1 MRIYIKDYNLKKMQ
15 NIITLLNK
23 SGKFNIVEMQCREI
37 YSNEGIYNINMHN
50 VIEQLYIDD
59 KEIITIENY
68 YNNYTLLIDN
78 SIIMKREIHQIPA
91 EHILQTITR
100 YFICSNEKSLIKLV
114 IEYNTENNENNNENN
129 ENNSIKGNNLNFNK
143 PIPFNF
149 YFESKNEIDLNND
162 LIKKEIIVFLSL
174 LN

>member
-1 MRIYIKDYNLKKMQ
+1 MYLFTK
-15 NIITLLNK
+15 IIDSL
-23 SGKFNIVEMQCREI
+23 V
-37 YSNEGIYNINMHN
+37 
-50 VIEQLYIDD
+50 
-59 KEIITIENY
+59 
-68 YNNYTLLIDN
+68 
-78 SIIMKREIHQIPA
+78 KRWPLFVIPA

-114 IEYNTENNENNNENN
+114 IEYNTENNNENNNENN